1 MTPQSWLENN
11 KKLYRPETRSWTKCT
26 TSSRH
31 NVKLTKY
38 SLHFHIFPNMFFLP
52 WIKFKHL
59 RPLEKIKMAM
69 RKTSKAPKRLL
80 FMKIY
85 NFAME
90 VYDSPGSGI
99 GRWRSC
105 GQQEWELISHE
116 VILQLLFSSA
126 HSLNTTNTN
135 LFLALCIRI
144 TRTRCCC
151 GCWTCVISPPP
162 TQKNKK
168 QSGRWSL
175 RAMPW
180 LCARHANVALYVREN
195 EGSSHSWMVG
205 LLSWNH
211 LNKVG
216 KFGERTERS
225 FGGVAPTQE
234 MMDYQQR

>member
-1 MTPQSWLENN
+1 MHHIQQPQCQAHKILF
-11 KKLYRPETRSWTKCT
+11 T
-26 TSSRH
+26 
-31 NVKLTKY
+31 
-38 SLHFHIFPNMFFLP
+38 FPHLPPYVFFFLP

-135 LFLALCIRI
+135 LFLALCIRF

-151 GCWTCVISPPP
+151 GCWTCVNPPPP

-168 QSGRWSL
+168 TKWAMEPPRDAL
-175 RAMPW
+175 TVRAP
-180 LCARHANVALYVREN
+180 C
-195 EGSSHSWMVG
+195 
-205 LLSWNH
+205 
-211 LNKVG
+211 
-216 KFGERTERS
+216 
-225 FGGVAPTQE
+225 
-234 MMDYQQR
+234 

>member
-26 TSSRH
+26 TSSSH

-38 SLHFHIFPNMFFLP
+38 SLHFHIFPHMFFFLP

-135 LFLALCIRI
+135 LFLALCIRF

-162 TQKNKK
+162 TPKK
-168 QSGRWSL
+168 QKPKWAMEPPRDAL
-175 RAMPW
+175 TVRAP
-180 LCARHANVALYVREN
+180 C
-195 EGSSHSWMVG
+195 
-205 LLSWNH
+205 
-211 LNKVG
+211 
-216 KFGERTERS
+216 
-225 FGGVAPTQE
+225 
-234 MMDYQQR
+234 